1 MNKKPNLP
9 QINLTVPCHWNN
21 NVINKILNTN
31 HGVVRIA
38 EVYGVL
44 SDGCPVGH
52 GRAKNTVVSMSREKA
67 LNFRL
72 YLKKIGLKFTYLLN
86 APFHFNSNQEQLNKL
101 DEYLNWIINILKPD
115 ALTIS
120 SLDLMKYIRKTDSK
134 IPIYISTIAGIK
146 SVRDLKPFMDIKP
159 SRVIPHHDIGKRWHE
174 LKELIEYG
182 RKNLFSVE
190 MMATESCLFECPNR
204 NKHYKYLI
212 KETKDSPFH
221 SDCNSKKLTY
231 PREYLLA
238 GGIIRPEDI
247 VFYKEMGVNFF
258 KITGRSQ
265 SASWLPKVVKAYQKM
280 RHRGNLIRLLDINP
294 AMHAEKLIYLDN
306 NSLDG
311 FLRNFP
317 QTGYQDAVKYCD
329 EWMVR
334 LYNKKKFKISDQSIY
349 STEGNSLILKK
360 AGKRVSA
367 FFD

>member
-1 MNKKPNLP
+1 MNKKPNLS
-9 QINLTVPCHWNN
+9 QINLTIPCHWNSG
-21 NVINKILNTN
+21 VIKKILNTN
-31 HGVVRIA
+31 HGVVRVA

-44 SDGCPVGH
+44 SDGGPVGH
-52 GRAKNTVVSMSREKA
+52 GRAKNTVVSINREKA
-67 LNFRL
+67 LNFRS

-86 APFHFNSNQEQLNKL
+86 APFGFNGSQGQLNKL

-120 SLDLMKYIRKTDSK
+120 SLDLMKHVRKIDSK

-146 SVRDLKPFMDIKP
+146 SIEDLKPFMNIKP
-159 SRVIPHHDIGKRWHE
+159 SRVILHHDLGKKWCE

-190 MMATESCLFECPNR
+190 MMITESCLFGCPNR
-204 NKHYKYLI
+204 EEHYKYLI

-221 SDCNSKKLTY
+221 SNCNSKKLTY

-238 GGIIRPEDI
+238 GGIIRPEDVI
-247 VFYKEMGVNFF
+247 FYKEMGVNFF

-280 RHRGNLIRLLDINP
+280 RYRGNLIRLLDINP

-306 NSLDG
+306 DSLNG

-317 QTGYQDAVKYCD
+317 QTGYQDTVKYCD
-329 EWMVR
+329 EWMVG
-334 LYNKKKFKISDQSIY
+334 LYNKKKFKISDQSMY

-360 AGKRVSA
+360 VGKKVVA